1 MDKRLCEEINSMRDS
16 LKPEQ
21 IWKSKAV
28 ENYFIDTAKAII
40 DRYGIDF
47 QIIIHVIYDTSPNA
61 TIAQTSFNKI
71 ILNAGCI
78 QVKKILKLENQFL
91 YLKGLLAH
99 ELSHILYMDK
109 KIYSHYKD
117 TLKKGIFYPKI
128 PEGANEIIDVI
139 KNQKSATKLLQ
150 IALDLVNIIED
161 GYGENTFLANFY
173 GNIIEG
179 MNYMRSEFFK
189 DLNNLDIIEKNFEE
203 NPFSSIRSVIMQYS
217 LYHTV
222 KGDQTKDFAVLKELD
237 KCKTLIDNSLSMNSR
252 NRYSITNQLIVIFWD
267 YIKPLITEELDE
279 ENEDNNENN
288 EDTKDNNGNNSENSN
303 NDSESNN
310 QGSCENQNS
319 NKELQ
324 ICIKPPMG
332 EGGNQLVEP
341 DIKASNEP
349 FSINIVNNSNALSEI
364 MSEEVSQIVEQVLI
378 QLAQKSL
385 EEKNKTLM
393 NIEANEG
400 NYSGGHVYVERASE
414 VSLEMINEYSNYKE
428 EIEISRRMQK
438 SIKQKLQDQRKG
450 GKKSNLYLGRKVEAR
465 SIIKND
471 GKCFYNNNLPK
482 NVPRI
487 AIMYILDESGSMD
500 SIASNNI
507 KRIEYAKKTG
517 VILEDFCRSLEFP
530 ICIIGSTADYKH
542 EKSSELTIYSSFNS
556 FDKND
561 KYRLME
567 IQSKSCNRDGAAL
580 RYGLNMLLKR
590 PEEIKILFMMSDGR
604 PNAYNYGGILAE
616 KELKELKNECIKK
629 GVLLFSAAV
638 GSDKEKI
645 ESIYEN
651 CFLDITDMDTLPK
664 IFTDKIKQ
672 FIRR

>member
-1 MDKRLCEEINSMRDS
+1 
-16 LKPEQ
+16 
-21 IWKSKAV
+21 
-28 ENYFIDTAKAII
+28 
-40 DRYGIDF
+40 
-47 QIIIHVIYDTSPNA
+47 
-61 TIAQTSFNKI
+61 
-71 ILNAGCI
+71 
-78 QVKKILKLENQFL
+78 
-91 YLKGLLAH
+91 
-99 ELSHILYMDK
+99 
-109 KIYSHYKD
+109 
-117 TLKKGIFYPKI
+117 
-128 PEGANEIIDVI
+128 
-139 KNQKSATKLLQ
+139 
-150 IALDLVNIIED
+150 
-161 GYGENTFLANFY
+161 
-173 GNIIEG
+173 
-179 MNYMRSEFFK
+179 
-189 DLNNLDIIEKNFEE
+189 
-203 NPFSSIRSVIMQYS
+203 
-217 LYHTV
+217 
-222 KGDQTKDFAVLKELD
+222 
-237 KCKTLIDNSLSMNSR
+237 
-252 NRYSITNQLIVIFWD
+252 
-267 YIKPLITEELDE
+267 
-279 ENEDNNENN
+279 
-288 EDTKDNNGNNSENSN
+288 
-303 NDSESNN
+303 
-310 QGSCENQNS
+310 
-319 NKELQ
+319 
-324 ICIKPPMG
+324 MG

-341 DIKASNEP
+341 DIKASSEP
-349 FSINIVNNSNALSEI
+349 FSINIVNNSNALYEI